1 MVFDCTNLRSGA
13 VLCARC
19 KIAKAIR
26 KIGLRAR
33 IGATYG
39 RSVRAG
45 GVPFV
50 AFVGDGSPPSSG
62 RFFMLSGYFLNVRSS
77 EIASK

>member
-1 MVFDCTNLRSGA
+1 MSTAAHARVRHLEWRLAYPRKDRLEAYGVVFDCTNLRSGA
-13 VLCARC
+13 VLRARC

-33 IGATYG
+33 NDATYG

-45 GVPFV
+45 
-50 AFVGDGSPPSSG
+50 A
-62 RFFMLSGYFLNVRSS
+62 
-77 EIASK
+77 